1 MKISPKTTVDYLIY
15 LWPFRK
21 TKWGLFVAYI
31 PILLFWIYHIL
42 PKYFIDKQIFYTYSA
57 VVFILLLVIFIYWLF
72 YSGRI
77 IATKQPFTVVFCL
90 KPTDPISAQY
100 IKNSIKVFLREL
112 DSLRLSRKIH
122 IKQIGQDIINN
133 TEEAHNYRQKK
144 DVDLI
149 IWGEIFSGSKSE
161 KEVCDFKDI
170 FFTYKVPGNIG
181 LANLTD
187 LFKNDINIA
196 VIKRDWNIYKI
207 NNLPDT
213 EKISAHFSEIILF
226 ILGLI
231 YAQHGEYV
239 EDSAAILE
247 LFFNLLEHKTK
258 NEKILIDE
266 VNKTTQISPEM
277 LRKGRVLFILL
288 HIFKN
293 LGLYFIE
300 EREFK
305 KGLFYIDKF
314 IKYGKKKDVDV
325 LSAAALANFYLNDI
339 SKAKQYTDEI
349 NDLEKDHQLYLLNK
363 AFFGIYEGNYASAL
377 FFYKEIIK
385 RGKNVDKTIIIK
397 VISFLDERKSD
408 NPKEIGYDFAIG
420 ILNIFHLQRRNGERE
435 LKQFSKLARNKEKYR
450 EMVTFI
456 ESHIYPH
463 KKKGRR
469 KK

>member
-1 MKISPKTTVDYLIY
+1 MNSSSKPIIDYLIY

-21 TKWGLFVAYI
+21 TKWGLIATYI
-31 PILLFWIYHIL
+31 PIILFWIYNIL
-42 PKYFIDKQIFYTYSA
+42 PKYFINKQIFYTYSA
-57 VVFILLLVIFIYWLF
+57 VVLIIFLGIFIYWLF
-72 YSGRI
+72 YSGRV
-77 IATKQPFTVVFCL
+77 IATKQPFTVIFCL
-90 KPTDPISAQY
+90 KPTDSVSAQY
-100 IKNSIKVFLREL
+100 INNSIKVFLREL
-112 DSLRLSRKIH
+112 DNLKLPQRIH

-133 TEEAHNYRQKK
+133 NEEAHKYRQKK

-161 KEVCDFKDI
+161 KDVCDFKDI

-207 NNLPDT
+207 NSLPDT

-231 YAQHGEYV
+231 YAQHGEFV

-247 LFFNLLEHKTK
+247 LFFNLLEKKTK

-266 VNKTTQISPEM
+266 VNDASQISPEM

-288 HIFKN
+288 HLFKN

-300 EREFK
+300 QREFQ
-305 KGLFYIDKF
+305 KGLFYLDKF
-314 IKYGKKKDVDV
+314 IKYGKKKDVDI
-325 LSAAALANFYLNDI
+325 LSSAALAYFYLKDI

-349 NDLEKDHQLYLLNK
+349 NNLEKDHQLYILNK
-363 AFFGIYEGNYASAL
+363 AFFGIYEENYGSAL

-408 NPKEIGYDFAIG
+408 HPKEIGYDFAIG
-420 ILNIFHLQRRNGERE
+420 ILNLFHFQKQNGERE
-435 LKQFSKLARNKEKYR
+435 LRQFAKLARNKEKYR

-456 ESHIYPH
+456 ESHILS
-463 KKKGRR
+463 R
-469 KK
+469 KKRKRK